1 MENAWSYQ
9 LKNGRIGTKNT
20 LFYTPLKRAEIGQLC
35 RQLRNNPNLGFLP
48 VWRSHTKSGCFLA
61 ISLNKTLP
69 NDLVVFESG
78 KRCKRI

>member
-35 RQLRNNPNLGFLP
+35 RLLFRNP
-48 VWRSHTKSGCFLA
+48 KSGGW
-61 ISLNKTLP
+61 
-69 NDLVVFESG
+69 ESVTG
-78 KRCKRI
+78 DPPESMRLQFVE